1 MGKNNRITPVMFV
14 SKTEDV
20 SADYY
25 IESEAEEIYV
35 PDTHINKNR
44 GQMGTQFDNI
54 VGYQKYLHIVSK
66 LAQDNTD

>member
-1 MGKNNRITPVMFV
+1 MYRQSKAYGQNSSQGGIMGKNNRITPVMFV

-35 PDTHINKNR
+35 PDTHVNKNR
-44 GQMGTQFDNI
+44 G
-54 VGYQKYLHIVSK
+54 
-66 LAQDNTD
+66 